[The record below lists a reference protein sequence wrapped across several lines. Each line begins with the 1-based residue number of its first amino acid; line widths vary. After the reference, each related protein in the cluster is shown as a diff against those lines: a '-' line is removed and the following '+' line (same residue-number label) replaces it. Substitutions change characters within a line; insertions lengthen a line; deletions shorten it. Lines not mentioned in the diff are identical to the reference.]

1 MTSQTPPAAV
11 RALAR
16 SAKATPAPQPR
27 ASGVLRPRRRRPLK
41 ARNRGRFWA
50 PERTRRA
57 LRTTARRLR
66 TPLAT
71 PAAKQVRRIPSRL
84 RGPTQMLTAKR
95 TRLQEAGAPPGPEAR
110 LSSRFRARRRRRP
123 ASSALGSPPGGPSR
137 DPRLSGAAGR
147 LESSVST
154 SVFRRKPES
163 SRGPAALGC
172 RHPAPP
178 ASKASGFRARKPGSA
193 RRRVDLVSCRFRG
206 RRRRP
211 LRRPKSKI
219 TALER
224 PLKGAPGAPGPRRR
238 RPGKTAGRCAGRA
251 RAPSASALCPDQVTL
266 LLLLLLLS

>member
-1 MTSQTPPAAV
+1 
-11 RALAR
+11 
-16 SAKATPAPQPR
+16 
-27 ASGVLRPRRRRPLK
+27 
-41 ARNRGRFWA
+41 
-50 PERTRRA
+50 
-57 LRTTARRLR
+57 
-66 TPLAT
+66 
-71 PAAKQVRRIPSRL
+71 
-84 RGPTQMLTAKR
+84 MLTAKR
-95 TRLQEAGAPPGPEAR
+95 TRLQEAGAPPAR
-110 LSSRFRARRRRRP
+110 KLGFRAGFAPGGAQGRPPRRSGRRR
-123 ASSALGSPPGGPSR
+123 PSR